1 MSCKAAYDT
10 RYVYGADALGAEGT
24 LDNNFQLR
32 KRRACATY
40 GNRAAKWTATQSSE
54 TLYFNTMWTWHTDT
68 GLPEGQYSKHI
79 YLGETRVVT
88 KQTSKLEASY
98 GQSDEWHHQYYY
110 HPDHLGSAQLIT
122 DYEGNE
128 YQRIEYTPYGE
139 LWVEKKTEKEE
150 GLRYLPYK
158 FTAKEQDEETGL
170 YYYGARYLDA
180 KYSRWLSADPA
191 VNDYIPQAPVNDE
204 AKKHNQS
211 LPGMGGIF
219 NIVNL
224 QLYHY
229 AGNNPVKYT
238 DPDGRETS
246 RWFSRNWNNLISLG
260 LNISEA
266 VSGLAISSATG
277 ITGAGAF
284 MGSLMVAHGGI
295 NAVASVGKI
304 VTTTIAAE
312 LYGEDYADKLDQI
325 MPDTMIGFI
334 SYGMGLLA
342 ETLAGVSSNSDFAE
356 KVGAFGDLIDIACG
370 LAISISAGKILNQNI
385 KSFMKTSGSLISKN
399 DLLKLQNYLLDTKK
413 LSAAKILQGIIE
425 NYDRVTSIKD
435 NMDQLVQ

>member
-1 MSCKAAYDT
+1 
-10 RYVYGADALGAEGT
+10 
-24 LDNNFQLR
+24 
-32 KRRACATY
+32 
-40 GNRAAKWTATQSSE
+40 
-54 TLYFNTMWTWHTDT
+54 
-68 GLPEGQYSKHI
+68 
-79 YLGETRVVT
+79 
-88 KQTSKLEASY
+88 
-98 GQSDEWHHQYYY
+98 
-110 HPDHLGSAQLIT
+110 
-122 DYEGNE
+122 
-128 YQRIEYTPYGE
+128 
-139 LWVEKKTEKEE
+139 
-150 GLRYLPYK
+150 
-158 FTAKEQDEETGL
+158 
-170 YYYGARYLDA
+170 
-180 KYSRWLSADPA
+180 LSADPA
-191 VNDYIPQAPVNDE
+191 VGDYIPQAPVNDE
-204 AKKHNQS
+204 ARKHNQN

-219 NIVNL
+219 NVVNL

-246 RWFSRNWNNLISLG
+246 RWFSRNWDNLISLG

-312 LYGEDYADKLDQI
+312 LYGEGYADKLDQI